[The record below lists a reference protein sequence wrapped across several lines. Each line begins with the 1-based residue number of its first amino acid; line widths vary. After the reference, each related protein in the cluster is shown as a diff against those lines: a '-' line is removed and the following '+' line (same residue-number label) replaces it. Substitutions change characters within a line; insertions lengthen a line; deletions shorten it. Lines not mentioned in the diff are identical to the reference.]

1 MYCPKCGQKIEEDTR
16 FCPFCG
22 TRIQTEQREETSS
35 AGQQQAGRVQ
45 DTSQNPASGTGY
57 GAQPGGYSAQPGGYS
72 AQPGGYSA
80 QPEGYGAQPGEV
92 KTRPVNFYYQ
102 RQFDAI
108 AQGEPSRFNWAA
120 FFLGPF
126 HALYRGHTKRFLTL
140 YLPQLLLMVADQIA
154 LLASIKERNL
164 ALMGAAGIFGVVLG
178 LAGLCIAIYNG
189 ITFNQSYAKHCGG
202 DPRVA
207 CHGGRV
213 VVLILLEVLV
223 SAALMVGFFLIAISR
238 LLPSDHSF
246 DPSFE
251 VMPSDSEIL
260 QEPQS
265 SGSQEKM
272 EELLAAYADIP
283 ADQLYLMGWCDPDA
297 TAEEVRLDSVYLF
310 RSDEILLTDV
320 LTAACQNW
328 FWETVEPEE
337 SFFEGDPLYYL
348 IYCTLDEGE
357 ICFEVAT
364 GGGNVQILGCYLW
377 QGEEYVGLDQQQASA
392 LLENIY
398 ERAGAPQSIAFEAR
412 GSWRTSDGVEFV
424 MDKDTINGQPYTLW
438 FMREGGLAVY
448 LDDVEGVQGEYFM
461 MLDDGILNVWQYDE
475 EDNIINDLYYSKVD

>member
-72 AQPGGYSA
+72 AQP
-80 QPEGYGAQPGEV
+80 EGYGAQLGEV

-140 YLPQLLLMVADQIA
+140 YLPQLLLMVAGQIA

-223 SAALMVGFFLIAISR
+223 SAALMVGFFLLAISR

-283 ADQLYLMGWCDPDA
+283 ADQLYLMGW
-297 TAEEVRLDSVYLF
+297 
-310 RSDEILLTDV
+310 
-320 LTAACQNW
+320 
-328 FWETVEPEE
+328 
-337 SFFEGDPLYYL
+337 
-348 IYCTLDEGE
+348 
-357 ICFEVAT
+357 
-364 GGGNVQILGCYLW
+364 
-377 QGEEYVGLDQQQASA
+377 
-392 LLENIY
+392 
-398 ERAGAPQSIAFEAR
+398 
-412 GSWRTSDGVEFV
+412 
-424 MDKDTINGQPYTLW
+424 
-438 FMREGGLAVY
+438 
-448 LDDVEGVQGEYFM
+448 
-461 MLDDGILNVWQYDE
+461 
-475 EDNIINDLYYSKVD
+475 